1 MLKKFLILFT
11 YTLLIFAVCVQAE
24 TFFLSFY
31 VLFPLLFFPVI
42 YFFERWRSRA
52 LAIVLGECFFVFLL
66 YWSRNLTWEMSL
78 FGLGIVMLS
87 VGFYLY
93 RKAWRNRLAEMDED
107 HIRQKEDL
115 EQFQQ
120 KHTARLE
127 SLHHLEKQVASLMDL
142 FEIAR
147 DFSETLSFE
156 ALADLIFRKVLPE
169 LPFKSFQI
177 DILHERPSP
186 SDGWKLQRSILV
198 NEQGIS
204 DKYFGVWDISS
215 EVLQQMLETKSMVAS
230 TGIWYFPLWSAQE
243 LRAVV
248 RVEGSDA
255 SDLAKFEVLVAH
267 LALQLKKIQLYNSVK
282 ELSIRDSLTGVF
294 VRRHFLERLENELK
308 RVLKLKRSLGLLM
321 LDIDHF
327 KRYNDDFGHLMG
339 DATLKE
345 VARVLCSSLRNVD
358 IVARYGGEEF
368 VVVLPEADLASA
380 MEVAER
386 IRSSVA
392 RHRFQAYGSPTR
404 VTVSIGISTFPKD
417 IQSPISDNPD
427 LASLSFELIRQTDKA
442 LYRAKEE
449 GRNRV
454 VCFHDLGQANA

>member
-1 MLKKFLILFT
+1 MFKKFLILFI
-11 YTLLIFAVCVQAE
+11 YSLLAFAVCVQAE

-31 VLFPLLFFPVI
+31 VLFPILFFPII
-42 YFFERWRSRA
+42 YFFEQWRNRG
-52 LAIVLGECFFVFLL
+52 LLIVLIECFFVFFL
-66 YWSRNLTWEMSL
+66 YWFRNLTWEMSL
-78 FGLGIVMLS
+78 FGFGICALS
-87 VGFYLY
+87 AGFYFY
-93 RKAWRNRLAEMDED
+93 RRHWRQQLFDVQQLDVKEKDE
-107 HIRQKEDL
+107 L

-147 DFSETLSFE
+147 DFSEGLSFE
-156 ALADLIFRKVLPE
+156 SLADLIYREVLPE
-169 LPFKSFQI
+169 LPFKNFQI
-177 DILHERPSP
+177 DILHERMS
-186 SDGWKLQRSILV
+186 SVDGWKLQRLIIVSD
-198 NEQGIS
+198 QGVS
-204 DKYFGVWDISS
+204 DKYFGTWDIPADI
-215 EVLQQMLETKSMVAS
+215 LQQILETKSMVTAS
-230 TGIWYFPLWSAQE
+230 NIWFFPLWSGQE
-243 LRAVV
+243 LRSVV
-248 RVEGSDA
+248 RVEGADP

-267 LALQLKKIQLYNSVK
+267 LVLQLKKIQLYDSVK
-282 ELSIRDSLTGVF
+282 ELSIRDSLTGVY
-294 VRRHFLERLENELK
+294 VRRHFVERLENELK

-327 KRYNDDFGHLMG
+327 KRYNDDFGHLIG

-358 IVARYGGEEF
+358 IIARYGGEEF
-368 VVVLPEADLASA
+368 VVVLPEADLTRAL
-380 MEVAER
+380 EVAER

-404 VTVSIGISTFPKD
+404 VTVSIGISIFPQD
-417 IQSPISDNPD
+417 IQSEIPENPD
-427 LASLSFELIRQTDKA
+427 FSSLSFELIRQTDKA

-454 VCFHDLGQANA
+454 VCFRDLGKTDV